1 MQKRIENVYKIWLNE
16 ITGCGIGFERI
27 IIWRMSKLN
36 DGGKENEF

>member
-16 ITGCGIGFERI
+16 TTGCDISFDCI
-27 IIWRMSKLN
+27 IIWKTNKLN